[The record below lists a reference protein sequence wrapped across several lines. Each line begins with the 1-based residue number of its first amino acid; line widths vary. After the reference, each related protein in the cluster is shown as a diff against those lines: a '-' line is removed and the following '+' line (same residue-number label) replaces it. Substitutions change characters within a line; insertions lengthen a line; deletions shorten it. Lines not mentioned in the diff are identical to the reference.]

1 MEVIAEEA
9 NAKGYQEPDVEWHDL
24 DERTLQRIVNDEE
37 GVAGLRVTHEHVF
50 AGGGEID
57 ADQWAGEN
65 RVGNAVGDSQRL
77 RKLEIR
83 DFGEA
88 MEEEEDEGEVVDP
101 WLFDFFSGLARNRSI
116 EHLAIVEYHREWNPI
131 DIISPFFM
139 HNRNLRCIEIHS
151 CDLSVHFPSFLL
163 ALSACEKNQLEQIL
177 LYDNNLVGKQVTSII
192 KVLRGQHNLREIH
205 LCGNQIFRSGCIE
218 LSRLLQHPHSK
229 IHLLEI
235 GDDAIGRQF
244 INDESITIV
253 TSALVVNSTIKVLDV
268 SGKNVTS
275 TGWRIFS
282 SVICS
287 PMCSLESLTLH
298 GNDLDD
304 ESITIIGD
312 SLEKSKTLK
321 SLNLCCNSSITSAGW
336 QGFTKCLRNPA
347 CALRELN
354 VGMCSIGDAEAND
367 IAGALAVNTSVRN
380 LNMQSNIISDVGA
393 IKIADALAVNSS
405 LNILNMSRNR
415 SITALGWV
423 AFFNRL
429 LGSTCSLNDLHIGWN
444 EIDDQGAASLVNILA
459 SMSTLRYLELNPCD
473 LITTNGW
480 TVFAGALQ
488 TGSKVKT
495 LDLGGSHFN
504 DEAIISFATMLANN
518 TSLSKL
524 KIGGRQFSDRIWVA
538 FSRVLCDCSC
548 VQSTYLSN
556 HTLHTL
562 TICEGLFW
570 FTPMVVPENLVRLL
584 QMNTNEDK
592 VILAREKIIAYH
604 FSGSNVDIEAFAAIA
619 RPILPRAMEWIGRD
633 LVGFSLMYHITRGIP
648 ALFE

>member
-1 MEVIAEEA
+1 
-9 NAKGYQEPDVEWHDL
+9 
-24 DERTLQRIVNDEE
+24 
-37 GVAGLRVTHEHVF
+37 
-50 AGGGEID
+50 
-57 ADQWAGEN
+57 
-65 RVGNAVGDSQRL
+65 
-77 RKLEIR
+77 
-83 DFGEA
+83 
-88 MEEEEDEGEVVDP
+88 
-101 WLFDFFSGLARNRSI
+101 
-116 EHLAIVEYHREWNPI
+116 
-131 DIISPFFM
+131 M
-139 HNRNLRCIEIHS
+139 HNRNLRCIEIHA

-163 ALSACEKNQLEQIL
+163 ALSACEKNQLERIH
-177 LYDNNLVGKQVTSII
+177 LYDNNLGGKQVTSII

-235 GDDAIGRQF
+235 GDDAIG
-244 INDESITIV
+244 DKSITFI

-268 SGKNVTS
+268 SGRNVTS

-287 PMCSLESLTLH
+287 PMCLLESLHLY
-298 GNDLDD
+298 GNNLDD

-321 SLNLCCNSSITSAGW
+321 SLNLGCNSSITSAGW

-354 VGMCSIGDAEAND
+354 VRMCSIGDAEANE
-367 IAGALAVNTSVRN
+367 IAGALAVNTSIRN
-380 LNMQSNIISDVGA
+380 LNMQS
-393 IKIADALAVNSS
+393 
-405 LNILNMSRNR
+405 NR

-429 LGSTCSLNDLHIGWN
+429 LDSTCSLKELHIGWN
-444 EIDDQGAASLVNILA
+444 EIDDQGAASLVNLLA
-459 SMSTLRYLELNPCD
+459 SMSTLRYLELNTCD
-473 LITTNGW
+473 LITSNGW

-488 TGSKVKT
+488 NGSKVKT

-504 DEAIISFATMLANN
+504 DEAVISFATMLANN

-524 KIGGRQFSDRIWVA
+524 KIRSRQISDRIWVA

-562 TICEGLFW
+562 KIFFG
-570 FTPMVVPENLVRLL
+570 FTPMMVPENLVRLL
-584 QMNTNEDK
+584 HMNTNEDK

-604 FSGSNVDIEAFAAIA
+604 FRVSMLTLKHLLQLRGLFFLVQLD
-619 RPILPRAMEWIGRD
+619 G
-633 LVGFSLMYHITRGIP
+633 LVGISLDSH
-648 ALFE
+648 